1 MLCAPG
7 GPAEC
12 DAALSGFCRNAVGV
26 GAKDEAKLCAPVCVT
41 CDPCC
46 MLEFPPSRPARFG
59 LDAALA
65 SFLPLREMDSNE
77 GLMEIFLLV
86 LATLCIEAAD
96 DASLCPPADGL
107 KELDDTDLGEAGVEL
122 PSSFRIEVDGP
133 SPRAVKLDSP
143 PSDPLRAG
151 AASCCCCSSPLRR
164 QDWMTS
170 VTLLCP
176 PSLAKSSAV
185 RPCFS

>member
-1 MLCAPG
+1 MLCAPDV
-7 GPAEC
+7 PAEC
-12 DAALSGFCRNAVGV
+12 DADLSGFCRNAVGV
-26 GAKDEAKLCAPVCVT
+26 GANDEARFWAPVCVT
-41 CDPCC
+41 CELCWLLP
-46 MLEFPPSRPARFG
+46 LPPSSPARFG

-65 SFLPLREMDSNE
+65 SFLPLSEMDSNE

-96 DASLCPPADGL
+96 DASLGPPAEGL

-122 PSSFRIEVDGP
+122 PSSLRKAVDVP

-143 PSDPLRAG
+143 PSEPFLADAT
-151 AASCCCCSSPLRR
+151 SCCCCISPLRL
-164 QDWMTS
+164 QAWMTS

-176 PSLAKSSAV
+176 PSLARSSAV